1 MYSRYLA
8 DRVEWIAIEIDG
20 RIVERASELVLT
32 GRFGTRVRAADAIQ
46 LASAERWFERARDR
60 NIDIGAFIVAD
71 RHLRDAALALGLPVE
86 NPEDYE

>member
-60 NIDIGAFIVAD
+60 NIDIGAD